1 VRRCK
6 ECKTPIQPAAKCDL
20 FIEKKGFCGIECA
33 TQWGKKAALSQREK
47 AYRKETQQRRERL
60 KTRGD
65 YAKEAQQAVNRYIRI
80 RDQRRGCISC
90 GTTTAGQYHAGHY
103 RTTKACP
110 DLRFYTLQIWK
121 QCAQCN
127 AQLSGNIIPY
137 RQALVGLLGAAKVEW
152 IEGPHKAK
160 NYTVDDL
167 KRIKR
172 IFTKK
177 ANKRTPK

>member
-6 ECKTPIQPAAKCDL
+6 ECKTPIKPAAQCEA
-20 FIEKKGFCGIECA
+20 FIEKKGFCGVECA
-33 TQWGKKAALSQREK
+33 VSWGKKAVITKREK
-47 AYRKETQQRRERL
+47 AYREETKQRRERL

-65 YAKEAQQAVNRYIRI
+65 YARDAQQAVNRYIRM
-80 RDQRRGCISC
+80 RDHARGCISC
-90 GTTTAGQYHAGHY
+90 GTRTAGQYHAGHY

-110 DLRFYTLQIWK
+110 GLRYYTLQIWK

-137 RQALVGLLGAAKVEW
+137 RQTLVTLLGAAKVEW

-172 IFTKK
+172 IFNRK
-177 ANKRTPK
+177 ANMRARQ